1 MATPDQ
7 LATRVRRILAGALPS
22 SARVQVDPRGG
33 ERGSAFD
40 VTVQAGATNHR
51 FLAGWAG
58 EGWPSDVEELVRLVP
73 HVEVAVA
80 INLSDNAKSWL
91 AGQGIGWIDEGG
103 GANIA
108 MTSGLVIVREP
119 ARALARVD
127 GSSRWSRS
135 TLAVAEAALSG
146 IVPTVKSIES
156 TTGLSRNAT
165 ATGLARLERLGLLER
180 PEASRGPRSG
190 RRIVDP
196 DALLDSYSAAAA
208 EQRSKQP
215 TLRAHR
221 LWIGDPMATLGT
233 ELAPALSDSNHRWAV
248 TGAAASL
255 LIAPYLTEVTTL
267 DLYVDADLMADP
279 TRLAMQLGARI
290 VDRGHV
296 IEVRELPTLMSARG
310 PVIDDIKVALPVRVY
325 ADLLAAGG
333 RSAEAAQH
341 LREGFH
347 AGTAA

>member
-1 MATPDQ
+1 
-7 LATRVRRILAGALPS
+7 
-22 SARVQVDPRGG
+22 
-33 ERGSAFD
+33 
-40 VTVQAGATNHR
+40 
-51 FLAGWAG
+51 
-58 EGWPSDVEELVRLVP
+58 VEELVRLVP
-73 HVEVAVA
+73 QVKVVVA
-80 INLSDNAKSWL
+80 INLSDNAKSLL
-91 AGQGIGWIDEGG
+91 AGQGIGWIDEAGE
-103 GANIA
+103 ANIA
-108 MTSGLVIVREP
+108 MPSGLVIVREP
-119 ARALARVD
+119 TRTESRTEASL
-127 GSSRWSRS
+127 RWSRS
-135 TLAVAEAALSG
+135 TLTVAEAALSG
-146 IVPTVKSIES
+146 IAPTVENIES

-190 RRIVDP
+190 RRIVDVG
-196 DALLDSYSAAAA
+196 ALLDSYSAAAA

-221 LWIGDPMATLGT
+221 LWIGDPVSTLRT
-233 ELAPALSDSNHRWAV
+233 EIAPALSDSNHRWAV

-279 TRLAMQLGARI
+279 ALLALRIGARI

-296 IEVRELPTLMSARG
+296 IEIRELPTSMSARG
-310 PVIDDIKVALPVRVY
+310 PVVDGIQVALPVRVY

-333 RSAEAAQH
+333 RWAEAAQH